1 MKLLPIVNLVI
12 LSLFSVSSSKGEEA
26 LDRRLEVLIHEAQFR
41 AQREVIQ
48 FAARPMFNHVNDWQR
63 WVNQVNAMPANQIN
77 GLMNLLNP
85 HQRQFLLQR
94 QRLISQSLRQQW
106 ILQQLW
112 MQQNALANLPFG
124 MMALGFNQP
133 RIAYAQIVQW
143 FPQGVQLNANA
154 VVSPDR
160 RHVRMNLNPIFS
172 SIGPVYNYNIRNGA
186 YYQAPSYQYPGGLG
200 QTHHGRVQRATS
212 NAHPSSTPRTR
223 PLPDWYR
230 KIRNN
235 P

>member
-94 QRLISQSLRQQW
+94 QRLISQNVRDIVCLVFTKERFRYCNKISEMGSVESL
-106 ILQQLW
+106 IKIE
-112 MQQNALANLPFG
+112 G
-124 MMALGFNQP
+124 
-133 RIAYAQIVQW
+133 
-143 FPQGVQLNANA
+143 QGCWKFVE
-154 VVSPDR
+154 P
-160 RHVRMNLNPIFS
+160 
-172 SIGPVYNYNIRNGA
+172 
-186 YYQAPSYQYPGGLG
+186 
-200 QTHHGRVQRATS
+200 
-212 NAHPSSTPRTR
+212 
-223 PLPDWYR
+223 
-230 KIRNN
+230 
-235 P
+235 

>member
-12 LSLFSVSSSKGEEA
+12 LSLFFVSSSKGEEA

-94 QRLISQSLRQQW
+94 QRLISQNLRQQW

-133 RIAYAQIVQW
+133 RIAYAPIVQW

-154 VVSPDR
+154 VISPDH
-160 RHVRMNLNPIFS
+160 RHVRMNLNPFFS

-186 YYQAPSYQYPGGLG
+186 YYQTPSYQHPAGLG
-200 QTHHGRVQRATS
+200 QPQHGRVQRATS
-212 NAHPSSTPRTR
+212 NPHPNSTSRTR